1 MPACKA
7 GHQPRAHTVG
17 VGGVQLSSDT
27 PSLEMTILT
36 TLTLLLCSVP
46 QQTLWLLCLHSG
58 SLGQLV
64 DLTAWASVSP
74 YTERAVT
81 VPGTLVRELEVTS
94 HQSHALRPWGILS
107 LPDIAFPFSPTGPEP
122 PLGVPASPAPLHL
135 VPGPHSAPAEL
146 AGASPPHAPSGFSEF
161 TPCAWDRAQGPN
173 PALGQDRRAPGLLPS
188 PACHC
193 TTRALPVPS
202 SFSVSSRSPPMPL
215 SCALPPSPSEPSSV
229 PSMGV
234 GDGDSSHLLL
244 GSPHTKH
251 RAGVGS
257 EEEQKEGGGDRG
269 SERDPKMITGETWQ
283 LD

>member
-94 HQSHALRPWGILS
+94 HQSHALRPWSILS

-188 PACHC
+188 PACPVAPPELFLSPRLSLYLPDPLLCHC
-193 TTRALPVPS
+193 LV
-202 SFSVSSRSPPMPL
+202 L
-215 SCALPPSPSEPSSV
+215 CLPPPQNPPWSPAWGLGMV
-229 PSMGV
+229 TAATCCWG
-234 GDGDSSHLLL
+234 LLTPNTEQEWAL
-244 GSPHTKH
+244 KRSRKK
-251 RAGVGS
+251 
-257 EEEQKEGGGDRG
+257 EEETEGLRETQK
-269 SERDPKMITGETWQ
+269 
-283 LD
+283 